1 MNKMKSKL
9 MTLANRFVKGGIN
22 RSLALRKAWYI
33 MKSKG
38 LTTKIVGVTHGNCQQ
53 SLQTLSQYN
62 QSEISITLKREPHN
76 NHDANAIAV
85 YATLPSRSIL
95 FLGYIK
101 KAVAFVL
108 APLMD
113 KGAIPQIKAVNVVG
127 GYYDFMSYGARIA
140 LAV

>member
-9 MTLANRFVKGGIN
+9 MTLANRLVKSGMN

-33 MKSKG
+33 VKSKA
-38 LTTKIVGVTHGNCQQ
+38 LTTKVTGVLHGNCQKA
-53 SLQTLSQYN
+53 LETLSKYH
-62 QSEISITLKREPHN
+62 QSDISITLKREPHN
-76 NHDANAIAV
+76 SHDTNAIAI

-101 KAVAFVL
+101 KAVAFIL

-113 KGAIPQIKAVNVVG
+113 KGTVPQIKTVNVVG
-127 GYYDFMSYGARIA
+127 GFYDFVNYGARIA
-140 LAV
+140 VAV